1 MSAGNMGI
9 SQLEC
14 LQLRN
19 LVGPTGIGFVSD
31 QIVGNAEGTNVVANI
46 PLTLLAN
53 GTAKGTYTS
62 SSLTVPSGTGI
73 MRVQIQTLTGG
84 GSPLYYEVNS
94 AGTVSSILPKD
105 IYPGGSVAAQ
115 GYAGWFAEGL
125 MLYNNPTSSP
135 IALTLTVGTQGSVQ
149 ECNLLHFQVRAISF
163 GPYVSQ

>member
-1 MSAGNMGI
+1 
-9 SQLEC
+9 
-14 LQLRN
+14 
-19 LVGPTGIGFVSD
+19 LVGPAGIGAINGSS
-31 QIVGNAEGTNVVANI
+31 VGNTTGSVVVANI

-62 SSLTVPSGTGI
+62 SLTVPSGTGI
-73 MRVQIQTLTGG
+73 MRVQIQTLTDG
-84 GSPLYYEVNS
+84 GSPLYYEVDV
-94 AGTVSSILPKD
+94 AGTVSAILPKD

-125 MLYNNPTSSP
+125 MLYSNPTSSP

-149 ECNLLHFQVRAISF
+149 VCNLMAFSVFYISY